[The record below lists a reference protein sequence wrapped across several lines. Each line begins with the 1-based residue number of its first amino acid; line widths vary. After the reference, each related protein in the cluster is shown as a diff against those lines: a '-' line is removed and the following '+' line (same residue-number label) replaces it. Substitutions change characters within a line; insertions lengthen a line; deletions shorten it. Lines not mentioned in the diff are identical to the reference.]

1 MVLLSSNKFLLRNGR
16 TGLYAQPES
25 DYGEG
30 ELIYV
35 HHDPYEWVI
44 KAVKG
49 ATRIFQYDFPDI
61 LTHNMLTLKPR
72 IYSRTDFKLCLSCT
86 ESGTSS
92 NVRIFVLHFRT
103 AINDFFCI
111 GGIQ

>member
-1 MVLLSSNKFLLRNGR
+1 MKLLSFQWIVVLLTSNKFLLRNGR

-49 ATRIFQYDFPDI
+49 TPGNFQYDLMAI
-61 LTHNMLTLKPR
+61 LIHNILTLKPDLQEF
-72 IYSRTDFKLCLSCT
+72 IHAP
-86 ESGTSS
+86 TSNS
-92 NVRIFVLHFRT
+92 AYRAPDLVLPPM
-103 AINDFFCI
+103 
-111 GGIQ
+111 